1 MKKKWIIGIGVFILL
16 IVSLVALPFIF
27 KGKILERIDREI
39 AESVNAQ
46 VYYDYDNISLSLF
59 RRFPNISASISNFG
73 IVGNSPFQEDT
84 LVQLDRLQIDFNL
97 SSVIFDEHP
106 QLTGVHLDGGEL
118 YVKILE
124 DGTANYDITFP
135 SEETDSVAES
145 NFELGVDLLEAK
157 NLDMIYDDRSQKI
170 LVALGDINAEGKG
183 NFTQDV
189 YDLPLKLKA
198 MISNFTY
205 DEINYLQNK
214 AFSGETNLNVDMKK
228 MKFALGDGNFSINEF
243 LFDLTGFIAMP
254 ADDIEFDL
262 TFEGKENTFKSILSL
277 VPGVYTENFSSLKT
291 SGTMDFKGFFKGIYN
306 DEKFPSFDIGLKIA
320 DGMFQYPDLPRPVNN
335 VNLDMQIKNA
345 TDNLDNTSI
354 NIPAF
359 NLDFGSNPISG
370 RLLLANL
377 RDYEID
383 GALVGKLNL
392 EELTSIF
399 PIEGMA
405 LKGILDVNAEAKGK
419 YDSIA
424 KIIPAIDAKLLLSDG
439 YVKSS
444 EFPAPIEDLHVVATV
459 LNTSGK
465 MDDFVV
471 DLSTFGFE
479 LEDEA
484 IEGRMKISDFD
495 KLNWD
500 GAIKGA
506 VDLAKI
512 LAIFP
517 LEDMTM
523 VGKISADIQTK
534 GSYQAVEEK
543 RYGAL
548 DTRGT
553 MAVSDFSF
561 LSSDFPQEIKIM
573 QAKADFTP
581 ERVNLSQFDSR
592 LGESPMQ
599 ASGYLSNY
607 MNYLLSENETLKG
620 QLSLNSSR
628 FNVNE
633 WMSSS
638 TEDTTSSEAEVI
650 ALPKNIDFAMSM
662 TASEV
667 LYDDLDLKDVR
678 GNMILRDG
686 ILTFSN
692 AAMKTLG
699 GQISLDG
706 SYDPTDLADP
716 KFDFNLN
723 LAEIS
728 IPEAFKSFNT
738 VQAFA
743 PIAQNL
749 RGFFNSTINFSGS
762 LGQDMMP
769 VLSSLD
775 GKGLV
780 KIAETALQDSKIL
793 EGITKLTKLS
803 DTNTLLLKNL
813 LISITIDEGVMTVKP
828 FDVKLWDYQANIQ
841 GSAGFDG
848 SINYLL
854 NMQIPAGKFGSQA
867 NSILAAISGTQP
879 DENTMIPLAL
889 NLSGTYNNPKIGL
902 AGGNSIENLLANA
915 LKSRVSNESEILQE
929 KATEQF
935 KIAQDSMKQSIQLK
949 ATAVQDSV
957 KKEVEKKIGETQN
970 KAVDEAKNLLKGL
983 LKPKPQPVK
992 PDTTTVNTF

>member
-1 MKKKWIIGIGVFILL
+1 MKKKLIIGLGVFVFLL
-16 IVSLVALPFIF
+16 ASLIALPFIF

-39 AESVNAQ
+39 AESVNAK

-59 RRFPNISASISNFG
+59 RRFPNISATISDFG
-73 IVGNSPFQEDT
+73 IVGNAPFQSDT
-84 LVQLDRLQIDFNL
+84 LVQLDRLQVDFNL
-97 SSVIFDEHP
+97 SSVIFDDYP
-106 QLTGVHLDGGEL
+106 QLTGVHLDGGAL

-124 DGTANYDITFP
+124 DGTANYDITIP
-135 SEETDSVAES
+135 TEEKGEVEES
-145 NFELGVDLLEAK
+145 NFKIGIDQIEVN
-157 NLDMIYDDRSQKI
+157 NLDLVYDDRQQKM
-170 LVALGDINAEGKG
+170 LMALGDISAEGKG
-183 NFTQDV
+183 DFTADV
-189 YDLPLKLKA
+189 YDLPLKMEA

-205 DEINYLQNK
+205 EEINYLQNK
-214 AFSGETNLNVDMKK
+214 AFSGETVLNVDLEK
-228 MKFALGDGNFSINEF
+228 MKFSLGDGNFSVNDF
-243 LFDLTGFIAMP
+243 FFDLTGFIALP

-262 TFEGKENTFKSILSL
+262 AFAGKDNTFKSILSL
-277 VPGVYTENFSSLKT
+277 VPGIYTEDFSSLKT

-306 DEKFPSFDIGLKIA
+306 EEKFPSFDIALNIA
-320 DGMFQYPDLPRPVNN
+320 DGMFQYPDLPRPVKN
-335 VNLDMQIKNA
+335 VNLDMQVKNA

-370 RLLLANL
+370 RFFLANL
-377 RDYEID
+377 MSYEID
-383 GALVGKLNL
+383 GALIGKLNL
-392 EELTSIF
+392 EEMTSIF

-405 LKGILDVNAEAKGK
+405 LKGILDVNAQAKGK

-424 KIIPAIDAKLLLSDG
+424 KIIPSIDAKLLLSDG

-444 EFPAPIEDLHVVATV
+444 EFPAPIEDLHIVATV

-465 MDDFVV
+465 MDDFVL

-506 VDLAKI
+506 VDLAKV

-517 LEDMTM
+517 LDNMTM
-523 VGKISADIQTK
+523 AGKINADIQTK
-534 GSYQAVEEK
+534 GSYKAVEEK
-543 RYGAL
+543 RYNAL
-548 DTRGT
+548 DTRGA
-553 MAVSDFSF
+553 MAVSDFF
-561 LSSDFPQEIKIM
+561 YVSSNFPQGVKIM

-592 LGESPMQ
+592 LGESPLQ
-599 ASGYLSNY
+599 ATGFFSNY
-607 MNYLLSENETLKG
+607 MNYLLSDTETLKG

-638 TEDTTSSEAEVI
+638 SEDTTSTEPAVI
-650 ALPKNIDFAMSM
+650 ELPKNIDFTMSM

-667 LYDDLDLKDVR
+667 IYDDLDLKDVR

-686 ILTFSN
+686 ILKFSD
-692 AAMKTLG
+692 AAMQTLG

-706 SYDPTDLADP
+706 TYDPTDLTAP

-723 LAEIS
+723 LADIS
-728 IPEAFKSFNT
+728 IPQAFQSFNT
-738 VQAFA
+738 VKAFA

-749 RGFFNSTINFSGS
+749 TGIFNSTINFSGN

-769 VLSSLD
+769 ILSSLD
-775 GKGLV
+775 GNGLV
-780 KIAETALQDSKIL
+780 KIVETALQDSKIL

-813 LISITIDEGVMTVKP
+813 LISITIDEGVMNVKP

-854 NMQIPAGKFGSQA
+854 NMQIPAGKFGAQA
-867 NSILAAISGTQP
+867 NSILATISGVQT

-915 LKSRVSNESEILQE
+915 LKSRVSNESEKLQD

-970 KAVDEAKNLLKGL
+970 KAVDEAKTLLKGL
-983 LKPKPQPVK
+983 LKTKPQPVK
-992 PDTTTVNTF
+992 PDTTAVKDF

>member
-1 MKKKWIIGIGVFILL
+1 MKKKWIIGLGVFVFL
-16 IVSLVALPFIF
+16 IISLVSLPFIF
-27 KGKILERIDREI
+27 KGKILARIDMEI

-46 VYYDYDNISLSLF
+46 VFYDYENISLSLF
-59 RRFPNISASISNFG
+59 RRFPNISATISDFG
-73 IVGNSPFQEDT
+73 IVGNSPFQNDT
-84 LVQLDRLQIDFNL
+84 LVQLDRLHVDFNL
-97 SSVIFDEHP
+97 RSVIFDEYP
-106 QLTGVHLDGGEL
+106 QLTGVLLDGGAL

-124 DGTANYDITFP
+124 DGTANYDITVP
-135 SEETDSVAES
+135 TEEMDVAES
-145 NFELGVDLLEAK
+145 NFKIGVDLIEVN
-157 NLDMIYDDRSQKI
+157 NLDLIYDDRPQKI
-170 LVALGDINAEGKG
+170 LLALGAINAEGKG
-183 NFTQDV
+183 DFTESV
-189 YDLPLKLKA
+189 YDLPLKMEA
-198 MISNFTY
+198 MISNLTY
-205 DEINYLQNK
+205 EEVNYLQNK
-214 AFSGETNLNVDMKK
+214 NFKGETILNVDMEK
-228 MKFALGDGNFSINEF
+228 MRFAFGEGNFSINDF
-243 LFDLTGFIAMP
+243 LFDLTGYLAMP

-262 TFEGKENTFKSILSL
+262 AFAGKENTFKSILSL
-277 VPGVYTENFSSLKT
+277 VPGIYTADFSSLKT

-306 DEKFPSFDIGLKIA
+306 EEKFPSFDIALNIT

-335 VNLDMQIKNA
+335 VNLEMQIKNP

-370 RLLLANL
+370 RFFLANL
-377 RDYEID
+377 LDYEID
-383 GALVGKLNL
+383 GAMIGKLNL

-405 LKGILDVNAEAKGK
+405 LKGILDVNAQAKGK

-424 KIIPAIDAKLLLSDG
+424 KIIPTIDAKLLLSDG
-439 YVKSS
+439 FVKSF
-444 EFPAPIEDLHVVATV
+444 EFPAPIEGLHVVATV

-517 LEDMTM
+517 MEDMTM
-523 VGKISADIQTK
+523 SGKVNANIQTK
-534 GSYQAVEEK
+534 GSYEAVKEK
-543 RYGAL
+543 RYNAL

-553 MAVSDFSF
+553 MAVSNFSY
-561 LSSDFPQEIKIM
+561 LSSDFPQGVKIL

-581 ERVNLSQFDSR
+581 ERVNLSEFESR
-592 LGESPMQ
+592 LGESPVQ
-599 ASGYLSNY
+599 ATGFLSNY
-607 MNYLLSENETLKG
+607 MNYILGENETLKG
-620 QLSLNSSR
+620 QLSLNSSK

-638 TEDTTSSEAEVI
+638 VDTTSSESEVLS
-650 ALPKNIDFAMSM
+650 LPKNIDFAMSVS
-662 TASEV
+662 AGEV
-667 LYDDLDLKDVR
+667 LYDNLELKNVR

-686 ILTFSN
+686 ILTFSD
-692 AAMKTLG
+692 AAMQTLG
-699 GQISLDG
+699 GEISLDG

-723 LAEIS
+723 LADIS
-728 IPEAFKSFNT
+728 IPQAFQSFT
-738 VQAFA
+738 TIQAFA

-749 RGFFNSTINFSGS
+749 KGLFNSSLNFSGS
-762 LGQDMMP
+762 LGQNMMP
-769 VLSSLD
+769 ILSSLD

-780 KIAETALQDSKIL
+780 KIAQTALQDSKIL
-793 EGITKLTKLS
+793 EQITKLTKLN
-803 DTNTLLLKNL
+803 DANTLLLKNL
-813 LISITIDEGVMTVKP
+813 LISITINEGVMNVKP

-848 SINYLL
+848 TINYLL
-854 NMQIPAGKFGSQA
+854 KMEVPAGKFGAQA
-867 NSILAAISGTQP
+867 NSILATISGTQT
-879 DENTMIPLAL
+879 DENSMIPLAL
-889 NLSGTYNNPKIGL
+889 NLSGTYKSPKISL
-902 AGGNSIENLLANA
+902 AGGNSIETLLTNA
-915 LKSRVSNESEILQE
+915 LKSRVSNESEKIQDM
-929 KATEQF
+929 ATEQF
-935 KIAQDSMKQSIQLK
+935 KAAQDSLKQSIQVK
-949 ATAVQDSV
+949 TTAIQDSV

-970 KAVDEAKNLLKGL
+970 KAVDEAKTLLKGL

-992 PDTTTVNTF
+992 PDTTAVKDF